1 MDNLEMIFNILYNK
15 NKVYW
20 NNTRIK
26 YINQL
31 KIYKLLIKNIQIINK
46 LYYNQKIIYF
56 SIKNV
61 LMNFNLRLQ
70 QRMTKRKIIN
80 QKFKN

>member
-1 MDNLEMIFNILYNK
+1 MDSLEMIFNILYNK